1 MTPERLP
8 KKKRRASR
16 NRLGK
21 THRVSGKNAGGGG
34 DHEKANDSRY
44 AKATAAIATAN
55 AGTQGLLWPVLM
67 LLPVRK
73 GG

>member
-1 MTPERLP
+1 MTPERLQ

-34 DHEKANDSRY
+34 DHENEKANDSRY
-44 AKATAAIATAN
+44 AKTNAAMVTAN
-55 AGTQGLLWPVLM
+55 AGT
-67 LLPVRK
+67 
-73 GG
+73 

>member
-34 DHEKANDSRY
+34 DQLSAH
-44 AKATAAIATAN
+44 AIRQTTAN
-55 AGTQGLLWPVLM
+55 MAPTIAAT
-67 LLPVRK
+67 
-73 GG
+73 